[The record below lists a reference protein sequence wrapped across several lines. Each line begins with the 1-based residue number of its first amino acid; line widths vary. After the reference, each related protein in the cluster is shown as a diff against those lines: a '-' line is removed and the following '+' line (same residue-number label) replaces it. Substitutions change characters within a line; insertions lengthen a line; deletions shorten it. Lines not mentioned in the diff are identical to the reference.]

1 MKIHRLLGILAT
13 LLRREKV
20 TAPFLAEKF
29 EVSRRTISRDI
40 ETLCVAGIPI
50 VTEQGKNGGI
60 SISPGYTLPKQLL
73 TEEELT
79 AILSGVRGIDSISPC
94 SHRTSLEEKLSLPGE
109 ASSDLLIDLA
119 SHYKDSLT
127 EKISLLRRAI
137 GENRQVTFRYY
148 AENGETNRRA
158 EPCRIVFQWG
168 SWYLLAWC
176 TLREDF
182 RLFKL
187 ARLWELALTDKTFSP
202 REVPTE
208 KLDFERT
215 WQQNY
220 LLEAVFEPSVKYRL
234 VEEYGPSCYTEQE
247 DGKLAFSMDFT
258 FWSAMLSWVL
268 SFGDAVTVLEPRELR
283 ETLRRQG
290 EACLRLYGDCDP

>member
-1 MKIHRLLGILAT
+1 MKIHRLLGILAA

-40 ETLCVAGIPI
+40 ETLGMAGIPI

-79 AILSGVRGIDSISPC
+79 AILSGVRGIDSISPR
-94 SHRTSLEEKLSLPGE
+94 SHRISLEEKLSLPGE
-109 ASSDLLIDLA
+109 TSSDLLIDLA

-137 GENRQVTFRYY
+137 DENRQVAFRYY
-148 AENGETNRRA
+148 AENGETERRA

-176 TLREDF
+176 ALREDF

-202 REVPTE
+202 REVPAE

-220 LLEAVFEPSVKYRL
+220 LLKAVFEPSVKYRL
-234 VEEYGPSCYTEQE
+234 VEEYGPSCYTEQK

-258 FWSAMLSWVL
+258 FWGAMLSWVL

-290 EACLRLYGDCDP
+290 EAYLRLYGDCDP

>member
-40 ETLCVAGIPI
+40 EALCEAGIPI

-60 SISPGYTLPKQLL
+60 SISPGYAIPKQLL
-73 TEEELT
+73 TEQELT
-79 AILSGVRGIDSISPC
+79 AILSGLRGIDSVSPV
-94 SHRTSLEEKLSLPGE
+94 SHRAALEEKLLPRD
-109 ASSDLLIDLA
+109 AVSSDLLVDLA

-127 EKISLLRRAI
+127 EKIGLLRRAI
-137 GENRQVTFRYY
+137 DEKRLVAFRYY
-148 AENGETNRRA
+148 AEKGESDRRV
-158 EPCRIVFQWG
+158 EPYHVVFQWG
-168 SWYLLAWC
+168 DWYLLGWC

-187 ARLWELALTDKTFSP
+187 SRLWELAVTDSP
-202 REVPTE
+202 FTPRPVPPE

-220 LLEAVFEPSVKYRL
+220 ILKAVFEPSVKYRL
-234 VEEYGPSCYTEQE
+234 IEEYGPACFTEQA
-247 DGKLAFSMDFT
+247 DGKLAFSTDFT
-258 FWSAMLSWVL
+258 FFTSMLSWVL
-268 SFGDAVTVLEPRELR
+268 SFGDAVTVLSPPELC
-283 ETLRRQG
+283 EELKRQG
-290 EACLRLYGDCDP
+290 EIFLSRYSKQDS